1 MTAFQSIKEAIG
13 HNKHIQKHFPEAYQ
27 ERFELFNLLI
37 PAGSLAMKLEKF
49 EESISFTQK
58 AKDIF
63 EQILNLKGQNKSI
76 ILLVKG
82 A

>member
-1 MTAFQSIKEAIG
+1 VIPSIIKDVQKL
-13 HNKHIQKHFPEAYQ
+13 NKVSDAY
-27 ERFELFNLLI
+27 
-37 PAGSLAMKLEKF
+37 EKF
-49 EESISFTQK
+49 FILIANDNQEKLIENVEEYGER